1 MRIAVAIL
9 AFLWFSSLVTDRS
22 VEKEKQERFDSL
34 VAVNKKLTFILKKAN
49 SDIQMAN
56 EIIADPS
63 LVVRFGGVAVQV
75 FRADSSHK

>member
-1 MRIAVAIL
+1 MRTMIAIL
-9 AFLWFSSLVTDRS
+9 AFLWFSALIKSGNAEAT
-22 VEKEKQERFDSL
+22 KQERIDSL
-34 VAVNKKLTFILKKAN
+34 MAINKKLIKSLKKAN

-63 LVVRFGGVAVQV
+63 LVVRLDGVAVQV